1 MEGGTYLMG
10 PSTAEVPLGIM
21 KLDDNQV
28 EKTTELIR
36 GHEPFEYEFYIIIL
50 IISVKA
56 EWSCLSVIDGGKIS

>member
-1 MEGGTYLMG
+1 MEGVTYLMG
-10 PSTAEVPLGIM
+10 PSTAEVPLGIL

-36 GHEPFEYEFYIIIL
+36 GHEPFEYDFYIIL

-56 EWSCLSVIDGGKIS
+56 EWSFLSVIDGGKIS